1 LAACRYYHS
10 YWRLAPGEV
19 LRIVARPPPCRAW
32 NFQLNNHWMESLD
45 YRYHQVHTNST
56 LARPD
61 DDAPHCYTL
70 IVSHEDPNS
79 DGHFR
84 GNWIETTGHKCGTM
98 CFRWIAPRVPDEQL
112 PHPKAHVLSLE
123 TLLRMHPA
131 EGSGH

>member
-1 LAACRYYHS
+1 
-10 YWRLAPGEV
+10 
-19 LRIVARPPPCRAW
+19 
-32 NFQLNNHWMESLD
+32 M
-45 YRYHQVHTNST
+45 QVHTNST